1 MNNFEALGLPETMLP
16 ALEAI
21 NFTIPTPI
29 QAQAIPVAM
38 EGYDIL
44 GSAQTGT
51 GKTGAFAIPMI
62 AHLLACPASSALIL
76 LPTRELADRF
86 WTLPTKCSATGR
98 KFCRLCLSEAIP

>member
-1 MNNFEALGLPETMLP
+1 MNNFEVLGLPETMLP

-38 EGYDIL
+38 EGHDIL

-51 GKTGAFAIPMI
+51 GKTGAFTLPMI
-62 AHLLACPASSALIL
+62 AHLLSCPASSAKVAKLS
-76 LPTRELADRF
+76 RSMADSN
-86 WTLPTKCSATGR
+86 T
-98 KFCRLCLSEAIP
+98 